1 MDSAPPRN
9 PARSLAI
16 VALALALIG
25 VVAGGVVALRAL
37 LKTPAPAEAA
47 LATSGSDRMDAEA
60 AISAAR
66 AYIDS
71 DQAGAAETI
80 LRKAVERLP
89 ANQQMHFLL
98 GEALLSQARPEE
110 AYAYYDQGILIG
122 PDHPEYRH
130 AAATI
135 AATIGRYDDAEL
147 HYRAAQRLE
156 PANPKF
162 PLYLAQVQ
170 RKRGDADGARAS
182 LMMATKID
190 PDLAIAWGTLAAIAM
205 DEGRLEM
212 AEHYLERALSLE
224 PDRSEWRVMRARI
237 LRRQNQ
243 PQEGATVLLALP
255 EPVRASD
262 KGVIQELAT
271 CYGMLSRPKDAADL
285 YTAAVAKFPEDPELP
300 YQAALWLDRAGERE
314 RAMTFAQMS
323 AAQGHEGARKF
334 VQGK

>member
-1 MDSAPPRN
+1 MDGTPSRN
-9 PARSLAI
+9 PGRSLAI
-16 VALALALIG
+16 AALALALVG
-25 VVAGGVVALRAL
+25 VVAGAVLALRSL
-37 LKTPAPAEAA
+37 MRTPSPAEAS
-47 LATSGSDRMDAEA
+47 LSPSGTERVDAEA
-60 AISAAR
+60 VIASAR
-66 AYIDS
+66 AYIES
-71 DQAGAAETI
+71 DQAGAAEAI
-80 LRKAVERLP
+80 LRRAVERLP
-89 ANQQMHFLL
+89 SNQQLHFLL
-98 GEALLSQARPEE
+98 GEALLSQARTEE
-110 AYAYYDQGILIG
+110 AYGWYDQGILIG

-147 HYRAAQRLE
+147 HYRAAQRLD
-156 PANPKF
+156 PANAKF

-212 AEHYLERALSLE
+212 AEHYLERPLSLE
-224 PDRSEWRVMRARI
+224 PDRTEWRVMRARI

-255 EPVRASD
+255 EAVRAAD
-262 KGVIQELAT
+262 KSVIQELAT
-271 CYGMLSRPKDAADL
+271 CFGMLSRPKDAADL
-285 YTAAVAKFPEDPELP
+285 YTSTAARFPDDPEMA
-300 YQAALWLDRAGERE
+300 YQAALWLERAGDRE
-314 RAMTFAQMS
+314 RAMTYAQT
-323 AAQGHEGARKF
+323 AAALGHEGARKF